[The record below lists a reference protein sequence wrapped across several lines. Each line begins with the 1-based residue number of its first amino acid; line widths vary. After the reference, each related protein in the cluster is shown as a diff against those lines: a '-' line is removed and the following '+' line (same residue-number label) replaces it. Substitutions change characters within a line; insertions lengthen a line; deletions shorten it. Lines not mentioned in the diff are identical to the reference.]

1 MVYGKGGDGVVGPG
15 NSMQDEPVGPGENKT
30 SSSGDLSKRQGLIT
44 VNDLVYVLEP
54 DLSVATNKTHKV
66 QYFQNNE
73 YNSGANAICILNSG
87 ADYIDTRRSWLQFDV
102 QCSGTTPD
110 TTFTTPG
117 NPTTAVV
124 LGKTSLYLGA
134 TGSAC
139 NFINQ
144 VTISTRSGDVLC
156 QLFDYN
162 LLQNIMLP
170 LTYDKQ
176 WFDTVGQT
184 MMYGG
189 GLDTSTLTTRN
200 RMCIP
205 MYILAPLF
213 GYGRLMPAMLMSGLR
228 IEIQW
233 ANSQQAFQSIRTGQY
248 IAPGN
253 GADAAIAST
262 ADLSPLLPHWKTV
275 KEGTV
280 AAYTVHDAQ
289 LVMSSVQL
297 SDSIQRSLNELS
309 ATNGLEIVYPDYER
323 TSTAIGSGRELNIE
337 VRKSCSRALKAFGRL
352 RFNNFDPA
360 SGIGDEQNVDSFR
373 AERSFPFYE
382 YQWQLGSLYFPQ
394 QQVRSKNN
402 GFVGAREIA
411 PITYNMLLESF
422 DSYHGAKSVVLP
434 YHRVRETQ
442 APFYGGQ
449 RVASQE
455 IGVFEANYSNTG
467 YHDGEFVPE
476 NPSSPGEQGSFKNDA
491 HSIGVTLERST
502 MFNLAGVPVNN
513 SRVLAFHARLVEG
526 TTNFSGEVKTPTVDA
541 TTGEVTNPAVKVTVP
556 SRNFT
561 IFLKYVKLCRVFL
574 NNVEVEQ

>member
-1 MVYGKGGDGVVGPG
+1 MVYGKGGDVGPN
-15 NSMQDEPVGPGENKT
+15 NSMQDDQPTGGEGKT

-73 YNSGANAICILNSG
+73 YQSGQNAICILNSG
-87 ADYIDTRRSWLQFDV
+87 ADYIDTRRSWLQFDIEAKGCTLV
-102 QCSGTTPD
+102 PKFANASPTDPLTATTE
-110 TTFTTPG
+110 
-117 NPTTAVV
+117 A
-124 LGKTSLYLGA
+124 KTSLYLGA
-134 TGSAC
+134 NGSAC

-144 VTISTRSGDVLC
+144 ITISTRSGDVLC

-162 LLQNIMLP
+162 LLQNILLP

-184 MMYGG
+184 MMYGC
-189 GLDTSTLTTRN
+189 GLDTSAVGVKN

-228 IEIQW
+228 IEILF
-233 ANSQQAFQSIRTGQY
+233 ANSTQAFQSVRTGQY
-248 IAPGN
+248 VASAT
-253 GADAAIAST
+253 GAGAECKT
-262 ADLSPLLPHWKTV
+262 TTQVGELLPRWKTI
-275 KEGTV
+275 KEGPVTSYV
-280 AAYTVHDAQ
+280 VHDAQ
-289 LVMSSVQL
+289 LVLSSVQL

-323 TSTAIGSGRELNIE
+323 TSTPISQTELNIE

-352 RFNNFDPA
+352 RFNNYDPA
-360 SGIGDEQNVDSFR
+360 AGIGIEQNVDSFR
-373 AERSFPFYE
+373 AERHFPFYE

-394 QQVRSKNN
+394 QQVRSKKSTKE
-402 GFVGAREIA
+402 GAKEIS
-411 PITYNMLLESF
+411 PIVYNMLLESF
-422 DSYHGAKSVVLP
+422 DAYHGGKTVSLP
-434 YHRVRETQ
+434 FHRVKETQ

-449 RVASQE
+449 RVPSQV
-455 IGVFEANYSNTG
+455 IGVFPENFTRTG
-467 YHDGEFVPE
+467 YNDGEFLPE
-476 NPSSPGEQGSFKNDA
+476 NANTDGESGSFKNDA

-513 SRVLAFHARLVEG
+513 SRVLAFHGRIREAG
-526 TTNFSGEVKTPTVDA
+526 SGETIAPFVNSISGDVTAGVMV
-541 TTGEVTNPAVKVTVP
+541 TTL

>member
-73 YNSGANAICILNSG
+73 YNSGSNAICILNSG

-102 QCSGTTPD
+102 QCTGTTPD
-110 TTFTTPG
+110 TTFLTP
-117 NPTTAVV
+117 NDPLTAVV

-248 IAPGN
+248 IAT
-253 GADAAIAST
+253 AAGIDGECKT
-262 ADLSPLLPHWKTV
+262 TTQLNDKSPTWKTV
-275 KEGTV
+275 KEGFV

-323 TSTAIGSGRELNIE
+323 TSTAVGTGRELNIE

-352 RFNNFDPA
+352 FF
-360 SGIGDEQNVDSFR
+360 
-373 AERSFPFYE
+373 
-382 YQWQLGSLYFPQ
+382 
-394 QQVRSKNN
+394 
-402 GFVGAREIA
+402 
-411 PITYNMLLESF
+411 
-422 DSYHGAKSVVLP
+422 
-434 YHRVRETQ
+434 
-442 APFYGGQ
+442 
-449 RVASQE
+449 
-455 IGVFEANYSNTG
+455 
-467 YHDGEFVPE
+467 
-476 NPSSPGEQGSFKNDA
+476 
-491 HSIGVTLERST
+491 SI
-502 MFNLAGVPVNN
+502 
-513 SRVLAFHARLVEG
+513 
-526 TTNFSGEVKTPTVDA
+526 
-541 TTGEVTNPAVKVTVP
+541 
-556 SRNFT
+556 
-561 IFLKYVKLCRVFL
+561 
-574 NNVEVEQ
+574 

>member
-1 MVYGKGGDGVVGPG
+1 MADDAPPSYDEATGGG
-15 NSMQDEPVGPGENKT
+15 GEKK

-54 DLSVATNKTHKV
+54 DLSVATNKTHKI
-66 QYFQNNE
+66 QYFQQSS
-73 YNSGANAICILNSG
+73 YSSGQNAICILNSG

-102 QCSGTTPD
+102 NAVGATLGTT
-110 TTFTTPG
+110 
-117 NPTTAVV
+117 N
-124 LGKTSLYLGA
+124 LYLGA
-134 TGSAC
+134 NGSAC

-156 QLFDYN
+156 QLFDFN
-162 LLQNIMLP
+162 LMQNILLP

-189 GLDTSTLTTRN
+189 GISTANVTVNTETRN

-228 IEIQW
+228 IEIQF
-233 ANSQQAFQSIRTGQY
+233 ANSTQAFQRLNTGSY
-248 IAPGN
+248 NVGMPLAVMTVPPIHDAGTGIN
-253 GADAAIAST
+253 AAIASVANLNT
-262 ADLSPLLPHWKTV
+262 NLPV
-275 KEGTV
+275 YSTV
-280 AAYTVHDAQ
+280 AEGGCTSYTINDAQ
-289 LVMSSVQL
+289 FVLSSVQL

-323 TSTAIGSGRELNIE
+323 TQGAVGSDGSANIE
-337 VRKSCSRALKAFGRL
+337 IRKSCSRALKAFARV
-352 RFNNFDPA
+352 RFNNYTA
-360 SGIGDEQNVDSFR
+360 TGIGPEENVDSFR
-373 AERSFPFYE
+373 AERKFPVFE

-394 QQVRSKNN
+394 QAVRSKSNTEAGCN
-402 GFVGAREIA
+402 EIA
-411 PITYNMLLESF
+411 PTAYNMLLESF
-422 DSYHGAKSVVLP
+422 DAYHGGKSVALP
-434 YHRVRETQ
+434 YHKVRENQ
-442 APFYGGQ
+442 SQVVGGVKKGLPAGAYVVQ
-449 RVASQE
+449 NS
-455 IGVFEANYSNTG
+455 ILNNDK
-467 YHDGEFVPE
+467 YHIGEFVPE
-476 NPSSPGEQGSFKNDA
+476 NALSDGESGSFKFDA

-513 SRVLAFHARLVEG
+513 SRVLAFHARLKESTAE
-526 TTNFSGEVKTPTVDA
+526 TTPVAIANGIKPDGAAIAAGINVVRRID
-541 TTGEVTNPAVKVTVP
+541 
-556 SRNFT
+556 

>member
-1 MVYGKGGDGVVGPG
+1 MSRNTKQMSDDAPPSYADAMNGG
-15 NSMQDEPVGPGENKT
+15 GENK

-54 DLSVATNKTHKV
+54 DLSVATNKTHKI
-66 QYFQNNE
+66 QYFQQSS
-73 YNSGANAICILNSG
+73 YGSGQNAICILNSG

-102 QCSGTTPD
+102 AATGGTAL
-110 TTFTTPG
+110 TT
-117 NPTTAVV
+117 N
-124 LGKTSLYLGA
+124 LYLGA
-134 TGSAC
+134 NGSAC

-162 LLQNIMLP
+162 LMQNILLP

-189 GLDTSTLTTRN
+189 GLDTTVVQAGFETKN

-205 MYILAPLF
+205 MYVLAPLF

-228 IEIQW
+228 IEIQF
-233 ANSQQAFQSIRTGQY
+233 ANSTQAFQALPTGSYSIGLNAIGITTTATLVGNLPTYMSADPVPATGF
-248 IAPGN
+248 
-253 GADAAIAST
+253 
-262 ADLSPLLPHWKTV
+262 TV
-275 KEGTV
+275 T
-280 AAYTVHDAQ
+280 DAQ
-289 LVMSSVQL
+289 FVLSSVQL

-323 TSTAIGSGRELNIE
+323 TQGTFGNGSNEVNIE
-337 VRKSCSRALKAFGRL
+337 VRKSCSRALKAFTRV
-352 RFNNFDPA
+352 RFNNFDA
-360 SGIGDEQNVDSFR
+360 ATGIGVETNNDSFR
-373 AERSFPFYE
+373 AERGFPFYE

-394 QQVRSKNN
+394 QAVRSKDTTTLGCN
-402 GFVGAREIA
+402 EIA
-411 PITYNMLLESF
+411 PTAYNMLLESF
-422 DSYHGAKSVVLP
+422 DAYHGGKTVSLP
-434 YHRVRETQ
+434 YHRVKETN
-442 APFYGGQ
+442 APVYGGNRTGQ
-449 RVASQE
+449 TLYT
-455 IGVFEANYSNTG
+455 VFPINSILNNDSYKA
-467 YHDGEFVPE
+467 GEFKAQ
-476 NPSSPGEQGSFKNDA
+476 NPNSLGEIGSFKRDA

-513 SRVLAFHARLVEG
+513 SRVLAFHGRMCSTTQETKVLAAGVVGPILGAAGVVLQPAAAGTIWEG
-526 TTNFSGEVKTPTVDA
+526 GL
-541 TTGEVTNPAVKVTVP
+541 VTVNI
-556 SRNFT
+556 SRKVD